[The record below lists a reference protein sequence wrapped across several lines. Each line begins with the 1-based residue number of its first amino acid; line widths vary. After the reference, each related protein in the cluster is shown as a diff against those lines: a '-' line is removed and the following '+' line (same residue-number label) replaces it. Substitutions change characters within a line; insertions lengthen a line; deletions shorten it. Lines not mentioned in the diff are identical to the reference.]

1 MAKTDPKDDRI
12 AELELQLEA
21 ANKATTTAEQ
31 LGQEVHALRS
41 EVEKLTDSV
50 KTRDARILSLEG
62 EVRQLREAVGDKPR
76 ASVTIDP
83 EKGVQLSVSSLIT
96 NVITGQPVTAIAGE
110 VLVIKEEF
118 AALSTKLGTK
128 VKVHPV
134 SKDEIEAAKKAGR
147 AY

>member
-21 ANKATTTAEQ
+21 ANKATTAAE
-31 LGQEVHALRS
+31 LAAQELPGLRS
-41 EVEKLTDSV
+41 ELEKLQDSL
-50 KTRDARILSLEG
+50 KTRDSRILSLEG
-62 EVRQLREAVGDKPR
+62 EVRQLREAAGDKPR
-76 ASVTIDP
+76 STVTIDP
-83 EKGVQLSVSSLIT
+83 AKGVQLSVSSLVT
-96 NVITGQPVTAIAGE
+96 NVITGQPVTAIAGD
-110 VLVIKEEF
+110 VIVVKEEF
-118 AALSTKLGTK
+118 DAMSTKLGTK